1 MEYEI
6 LNDKSGVKK
15 ERVLEGHRK
24 GLLGVIRP
32 KKVWKTDFKREGK
45 RCEKQKSIERRK
57 GKKWRGQ

>member
-32 KKVWKTDFKREGK
+32 KKFGKLISREK
-45 RCEKQKSIERRK
+45 ERGVKNRK
-57 GKKWRGQ
+57 EV